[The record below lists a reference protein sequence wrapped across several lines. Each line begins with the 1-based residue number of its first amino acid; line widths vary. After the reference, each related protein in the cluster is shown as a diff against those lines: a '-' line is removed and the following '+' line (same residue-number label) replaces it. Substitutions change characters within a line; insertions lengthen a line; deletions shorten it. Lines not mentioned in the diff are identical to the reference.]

1 MPDFQS
7 VWQSIQAGGV
17 SQLSL
22 GSAALLVFV
31 ICAVLVFLRGMLRIM
46 IGSAVIVASVYA
58 GLWAWR
64 EAPALAIRYTG
75 EPRQWISIGFPVLA
89 GLLVFLVLRFF
100 IRFVVKP
107 GGGEKRS
114 MGSRFAGLILALFPA
129 ALLCLAGA
137 VLVHHFG
144 SVAEIRTYAEKSAG
158 EGQSKAAAFT
168 RDLKKSLEKAIP
180 AAWLTFLDPAT
191 DHARLTLAKLIARQ
205 ENTSS
210 KAEPVKEEPIL
221 RAIVVD
227 EKELRALAREKRYGT
242 LLQHPKIDKALADP
256 RVQKAIDRAD
266 L

>member
-1 MPDFQS
+1 MADIQS
-7 VWQSIQAGGV
+7 VWQSIQASGGA
-17 SQLSL
+17 QLSL
-22 GSAALLVFV
+22 GSAALIVFLV
-31 ICAVLVFLRGMLRIM
+31 CAVLVFLRGMLRIL
-46 IGSAVIVASVYA
+46 IGSAVIAASIYA
-58 GLWAWR
+58 ALWAVR
-64 EAPALAIRYTG
+64 EAPAIGIRYTG
-75 EPRQWISIGFPVLA
+75 EPRTWISTALPIVV
-89 GLLVFLVLRFF
+89 GLLVFLILRFL

-107 GGGEKRS
+107 GAEKPTL
-114 MGSRFAGLILALFPA
+114 GSRFAGLFLALIPA

-137 VLVHHFG
+137 LLVHHFG
-144 SVAEIRTYAEKSAG
+144 SVAELRTYAEKSTG
-158 EGQSKAAAFT
+158 EGQSKVASFT

-180 AAWLTFLDPAT
+180 SAWLAFLDPAT

-210 KAEPVKEEPIL
+210 KAEPPKEEPIL

-256 RVQKAIDRAD
+256 KVQKALDRAD

>member
-1 MPDFQS
+1 MADLQS

-17 SQLSL
+17 PQLSL

-31 ICAVLVFLRGMLRIM
+31 ICAVLVFLRGMLRIL
-46 IGSAVIVASVYA
+46 IGSAVIAASIYA
-58 GLWAWR
+58 GLWAVR
-64 EAPALAIRYTG
+64 EAPSLGIRYTG
-75 EPRQWISIGFPVLA
+75 EPRAWISTALPIVA
-89 GLLVFLVLRFF
+89 GLLTFFVLRFL

-107 GGGEKRS
+107 GGEKPTL
-114 MGSRFAGLILALFPA
+114 GSRFAGVFLALIPA

-137 VLVHHFG
+137 LLVHHFG
-144 SVAEIRTYAEKSAG
+144 SVAELRTYAEKSAG
-158 EGQSKAAAFT
+158 EGQSKVAAFT
-168 RDLKKSLEKAIP
+168 RDLKKSLEKTIP
-180 AAWLTFLDPAT
+180 SAWLAFLDPAT

-205 ENTSS
+205 ENASP

>member
-7 VWQSIQAGGV
+7 VWNSIQAGGV
-17 SQLSL
+17 PQLSL
-22 GSAALLVFV
+22 GTAALIVFLV
-31 ICAVLVFLRGMLRIM
+31 CAVLIFLRGMLRIM
-46 IGSAVIVASVYA
+46 IGSAVIAASIYA
-58 GLWAWR
+58 ALWAVR
-64 EAPALAIRYTG
+64 EAPSLGIRYTG
-75 EPRQWISIGFPVLA
+75 EPRAWISTALPISA
-89 GLLVFLVLRFF
+89 GLLTFFLLRLI

-107 GGGEKRS
+107 GGEKPTL
-114 MGSRFAGLILALFPA
+114 GSRFAGLFLALIPT

-137 VLVHHFG
+137 LLVHHFG

-158 EGQSKAAAFT
+158 EGQSKVAAFT
-168 RDLKKSLEKAIP
+168 RDLKKSLEKTIP
-180 AAWLTFLDPAT
+180 SAWLAFLDPAT

-256 RVQKAIDRAD
+256 RVQKALDRAD

>member
-1 MPDFQS
+1 MADLQS
-7 VWQSIQAGGV
+7 VWNSIQAGGV
-17 SQLSL
+17 PQLSL
-22 GSAALLVFV
+22 GTAALIVFLV
-31 ICAVLVFLRGMLRIM
+31 CAVLIFLRGMLRIM
-46 IGSAVIVASVYA
+46 IGSAVIAASVYA
-58 GLWAWR
+58 ALWAVR
-64 EAPALAIRYTG
+64 EAPSLGIRYTG
-75 EPRQWISIGFPVLA
+75 EPRAWIST
-89 GLLVFLVLRFF
+89 GLPICAALLTFFLLRLI

-107 GGGEKRS
+107 GGEKRS
-114 MGSRFAGLILALFPA
+114 IGSRFAGLILALFPA

-158 EGQSKAAAFT
+158 QGQSKVAAFT
-168 RDLKKSLEKAIP
+168 RDLKKSLEKTIP
-180 AAWLTFLDPAT
+180 SAWLAFLDPAT

-205 ENTSS
+205 ENAST

>member
-1 MPDFQS
+1 
-7 VWQSIQAGGV
+7 
-17 SQLSL
+17 
-22 GSAALLVFV
+22 LLLR
-31 ICAVLVFLRGMLRIM
+31 LV
-46 IGSAVIVASVYA
+46 
-58 GLWAWR
+58 
-64 EAPALAIRYTG
+64 
-75 EPRQWISIGFPVLA
+75 
-89 GLLVFLVLRFF
+89 

-107 GGGEKRS
+107 GGEKPTL
-114 MGSRFAGLILALFPA
+114 GSRFAGLFLALIPA

-137 VLVHHFG
+137 LLVHHFG

-158 EGQSKAAAFT
+158 EGQSKVAAFT
-168 RDLKKSLEKAIP
+168 RDLKKSLEKTIP
-180 AAWLTFLDPAT
+180 SAWLAFLDPAT

-256 RVQKAIDRAD
+256 RVQKALDRAD